1 MNSNEK
7 NLKILKTFQNNFY
20 MDFKIITTMIILLTK
35 YLLKHNIPLRMK
47 LLILKIKFN
56 LSTIFHYNILFLK
69 ICFQNRL
76 IQNKFSFLR
85 FIEFV
90 INIKIVRGLTY
101 HQDII

>member
-1 MNSNEK
+1 
-7 NLKILKTFQNNFY
+7 

-69 ICFQNRL
+69 ICFQTIDTKQIFL
-76 IQNKFSFLR
+76 SSF
-85 FIEFV
+85 
-90 INIKIVRGLTY
+90 
-101 HQDII
+101 H